1 MPRLGLVTAATGRG
15 VLPPNPSVMAEL
27 RHDAAPDSRSILCI
41 NSGSSS
47 LKFALYRISAE
58 AAECRADGVVEDI
71 GLPNGRLRLRV
82 DAKDGD
88 DEAGTFPDHVT
99 ALHAALRILEAHGA
113 SNFDAV
119 GHRLVSGG
127 PRYRDPCRI
136 DAEFRKAIGEA
147 VPFAPHHL
155 PAEIAAI
162 EMIASLFP
170 DLPQVACFDT
180 YFHRNMPERASRLPL
195 PRDLW
200 DEGVRN
206 YGFHGLS
213 YEYIVSA
220 LDGAPGRTVIAHLG
234 SGASLAAVRNGISV
248 DTTMGLTPFAGL
260 IMGSRC
266 GDLDPGVLL
275 YLINEKHYDAPQLER
290 TLDQLSGLAGIS
302 GTSSDMEKLLAAR
315 DGDPHAAQAVEMF
328 CYSAQKHIA
337 AMIAALS
344 GIDTL
349 VFTGGIGEHAPA
361 IRSEI
366 CSGLRFLGIE
376 LDSGANTR
384 DERSLQNPAG
394 SVRVLMIPTDEAL
407 TIARHSFRLLQ
418 P

>member
-1 MPRLGLVTAATGRG
+1 
-15 VLPPNPSVMAEL
+15 MAEL

-47 LKFALYRISAE
+47 LKFTLYRISTE
-58 AAECRADGVVEDI
+58 AAACRADGAVEDI

-82 DAKDGD
+82 GAKDCA
-88 DEAGTFPDHVT
+88 DEAGAFPDHRA
-99 ALHAALRILEAHGA
+99 ALHAALAKLETCGA
-113 SNFDAV
+113 ADFDAV

-127 PRYRDPCRI
+127 PRYRDPYRV
-136 DAEFRKAIGEA
+136 DAEFRKTISECI
-147 VPFAPHHL
+147 PFAPLHL

-162 EMIASLFP
+162 ELIASLFP
-170 DLPQVACFDT
+170 AVPQVACFDT
-180 YFHRNMPERASRLPL
+180 YFHRTMPERASRLPL

-213 YEYIVSA
+213 YEYIVAA

-234 SGASLAAVRNGISV
+234 NGASLAAVRDGVSV
-248 DTTMGLTPFAGL
+248 DTTMGLTPLAGL

-290 TLDQLSGLAGIS
+290 TLDRLSGLAGIS
-302 GTSSDMEKLLAAR
+302 GTSSDMERLLATR
-315 DGDPHAAQAVEMF
+315 DRDPHAAQAVEMF
-328 CYSAQKHIA
+328 CYSARKHIA
-337 AMIAALS
+337 AMTATLG

-361 IRSEI
+361 VRSEI

-376 LDSGANTR
+376 VDPGANAR
-384 DERSLQNPAG
+384 NERSLRNPAG